1 VKPAATTLLLDTH
14 VLLWWWICPTLITP
28 RVRKQLQDPQQPVLV
43 SVASLWEL
51 SQAHQRGLLPELS
64 PVIWHLPELIRQ
76 ERFQLLEISGRDA
89 LLAGQWRQRDRTT
102 ALDATGRMLLA
113 QAQRRNLTLVSGDV
127 HLQHWGVPWLW

>member
-1 VKPAATTLLLDTH
+1 MKPAATTLLLDTH
-14 VLLWWWICPTLITP
+14 VLLWWWICPRLITP
-28 RVRKQLQDPQQPVLV
+28 RVLERLQDPRQAVLV
-43 SVASLWEL
+43 SAASLLEL

-76 ERFQLLEISGRDA
+76 ERFQLLEITARDA

-113 QAQRRNLTLVSGDV
+113 QAQRRNLILVSGDV
-127 HLQHWGVPWLW
+127 HLQHCGVPWLW

>member
-14 VLLWWWICPTLITP
+14 VLLWWWICPRLITP

-43 SVASLWEL
+43 SAASLWEI

-64 PVIWHLPELIRQ
+64 PVIWHLPEPIRQ

-89 LLAGQWRQRDRTT
+89 LLGGQWRQRARTT
-102 ALDATGRMLLA
+102 AIDATGRMLLA

-127 HLQHWGVPWLW
+127 HLQRCGVPWLW

>member
-1 VKPAATTLLLDTH
+1 VKPETTTLLLDTH
-14 VLLWWWICPTLITP
+14 VLLWWWICPRLITP
-28 RVRKQLQDPQQPVLV
+28 RVLERLRDPQQAVVV
-43 SVASLWEL
+43 SAASLWEI

-64 PVIWHLPELIRQ
+64 PVIWHLPELILQ
-76 ERFQLLEISGRDA
+76 DRFQLLEIKASDA

-127 HLQHWGVPWLW
+127 HLHHCGVPSLW

>member
-14 VLLWWWICPTLITP
+14 VLLWWWICPRLLTC
-28 RVRKQLQDPQQPVLV
+28 RVLARLQDPQQTVLV
-43 SVASLWEL
+43 SAASLWEL

-76 ERFQLLEISGRDA
+76 ERFQMLEISARDA
-89 LLAGQWRQRDRTT
+89 LLAGQWQQRARTSP
-102 ALDATGRMLLA
+102 LDATGRMLLA

-127 HLQHWGVPWLW
+127 HLQHCGVPWLW

>member
-1 VKPAATTLLLDTH
+1 MKEEATTLLLDTH
-14 VLLWWWICPTLITP
+14 VLLWWWICPPLITL

-43 SVASLWEL
+43 SAASLLEI

-64 PVIWHLPELIRQ
+64 PVIWHLPELILQ

-89 LLAGQWRQRDRTT
+89 LLAGLWRQRSRTT
-102 ALDATGRMLLA
+102 PLDATGRMLLA

-127 HLQHWGVPWLW
+127 HLQHCGVPWLW